1 MYHDKICTIIFL
13 SQIFSSIF
21 WTAIAKVKLIKS
33 LLVFF
38 ISDKE
43 YARKKKDIR
52 SIWFEQIIELR
63 IKELS

>member
-1 MYHDKICTIIFL
+1 MPIYVNTIIFL
-13 SQIFSSIF
+13 LQIFSSIF
-21 WTAIAKVKLIKS
+21 WTAIAKVTLIKS

-52 SIWFEQIIELR
+52 NIWFEQIIVLR
-63 IKELS
+63 IEELS

>member
-1 MYHDKICTIIFL
+1 MPIYVNTIIFL
-13 SQIFSSIF
+13 FQIFSSIF
-21 WTAIAKVKLIKS
+21 WTTIAKVTLIKS

-52 SIWFEQIIELR
+52 NIWFEQIIVLR
-63 IKELS
+63 IEELS

>member
-1 MYHDKICTIIFL
+1 MTIYVNTIIFL
-13 SQIFSSIF
+13 LQIFSSIF
-21 WTAIAKVKLIKS
+21 WTTIAKVTLIKS

-52 SIWFEQIIELR
+52 NIWFEQIIVLR
-63 IKELS
+63 IEELS